1 MVFEFLV
8 KGGALGFAAAI
19 QPGPFQAY
27 LLSQVGLRGWRRTLP
42 ASLAPLI
49 SDAPIVVLML
59 FVVRQMPTSALTVIR
74 VVGGIFLLYLAWRS
88 VASLR
93 NAAADRTESRD
104 DTATKFGHGVWQA
117 AVMNLLNP
125 NPYIFWGTVGAVVF
139 FDGWNQSPA
148 VGTAFLA
155 GMYTMLISGLAIVTV
170 TFGMIGAFNATT
182 SRLLSVTS
190 AVALAG
196 FGLLQLWSAM

>member
-1 MVFEFLV
+1 MFEFLI

-42 ASLAPLI
+42 AALAPLI
-49 SDAPIVVLML
+49 SDAPIVALML
-59 FVVRQMPTSALTVIR
+59 SVVHQMPAGALSVIR
-74 VVGGIFLLYLAWRS
+74 VVGGIFLLYLACRS

-93 NAAADRTESRD
+93 NAAVGETDQTTSP
-104 DTATKFGHGVWQA
+104 GHGVWHA

-125 NPYIFWGTVGAVVF
+125 NPYIFWGTVGAIVF

-148 VGTAFLA
+148 VGAAFLV
-155 GMYTMLISGLAIVTV
+155 GMYTMLIGGLAMVTV

-182 SRLLSVTS
+182 SRLLTVTS
-190 AVALAG
+190 ASALAG
-196 FGLLQLWSAM
+196 FGLLQLWNAVS